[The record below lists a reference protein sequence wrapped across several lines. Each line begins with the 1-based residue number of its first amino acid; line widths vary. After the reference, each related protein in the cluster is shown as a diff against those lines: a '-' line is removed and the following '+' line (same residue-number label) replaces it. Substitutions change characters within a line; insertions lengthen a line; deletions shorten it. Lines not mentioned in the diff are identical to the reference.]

1 MGAEGARSWREECE
15 AVEAESRGAGLLQDR
30 RMAVTMATQS
40 LWERV

>member
-1 MGAEGARSWREECE
+1 MGAKECE

-30 RMAVTMATQS
+30 RMVVTMATQS